1 MSKKIFGEIKAYT
14 LISFG
19 LLINSFGWT
28 AFLIP
33 SKIVGGGLA
42 GIASL
47 VYFSTGFPVWIT
59 LIGVNAILVA
69 LAMKILGATF
79 GARTIFGILINSL
92 AFALLQ
98 NLFPVPLVTDQFM
111 AALIGAALSGVG
123 IGIAFTQEG
132 ASGGTDIIALIV
144 NHYKNISPG
153 RVILYC
159 DIVIIASSW
168 FLFYSIEKIVYG
180 YVVMGVL
187 SYVLDLVIEGNKQS
201 YQMMIFSEQ
210 NEVLADRIG
219 QELKRGVSFLHGK
232 GWYSQKENDVIVVI
246 CRRWDKS
253 KIMRIINET
262 DPNAFISVSKVM
274 GVFGKNFDRI
284 KL

>member
-1 MSKKIFGEIKAYT
+1 MNKKIFREIRAYT
-14 LISFG
+14 LITIG

-42 GIASL
+42 GVASL
-47 VYFSTGFPVWIT
+47 VYFSTGFPIWLT

-69 LAMKILGATF
+69 LAIKILGATF
-79 GARTIFGILINSL
+79 GTRTIFGILVNAM
-92 AFALLQ
+92 AFAVFQ
-98 NLFPVPLVTDQFM
+98 NFFPEPLVNDQFM
-111 AALIGAALSGVG
+111 AALIGAALSGAG
-123 IGIAFTQEG
+123 IGLAFTQEG

-144 NHYKNISPG
+144 NHYRNISPG

-159 DIVIIASSW
+159 DIIIIASSW
-168 FLFYSIEKIVYG
+168 LLFHSIEKIVYG

-210 NEVLADRIG
+210 KDMMAERIG
-219 QELKRGVSFLHGK
+219 QELGRGVTFLHAK
-232 GWYSQKENDVIVVI
+232 GWYSQKETDVVIVI

-253 KIMRIINET
+253 KLMRIINET